1 MTFSNEIGA
10 QFTLSRDRPAF
21 AVTPNLRGVLR
32 MTRGEFLK
40 MHETNVG
47 SSELVKSRAAA
58 SGASISTER
67 RLLGWAVTLAGAAL
81 MVSGATIVILSV
93 L

>member
-1 MTFSNEIGA
+1 MAG
-10 QFTLSRDRPAF
+10 
-21 AVTPNLRGVLR
+21 
-32 MTRGEFLK
+32 GEFRK
-40 MHETNVG
+40 MHEANVET
-47 SSELVKSRAAA
+47 SDLVKRRAAA

-67 RLLGWAVTLAGAAL
+67 RLLGWAVTLAGAAV

>member
-1 MTFSNEIGA
+1 MQEADVG
-10 QFTLSRDRPAF
+10 
-21 AVTPNLRGVLR
+21 TPDLAKG
-32 MTRGEFLK
+32 
-40 MHETNVG
+40 
-47 SSELVKSRAAA
+47 RAAV

-81 MVSGATIVILSV
+81 MVGGATIVILSV

>member
-1 MTFSNEIGA
+1 MAG
-10 QFTLSRDRPAF
+10 
-21 AVTPNLRGVLR
+21 
-32 MTRGEFLK
+32 GEVLK
-40 MHETNVG
+40 MHEANVG
-47 SSELVKSRAAA
+47 TSDLAKSRAAA

-81 MVSGATIVILSV
+81 MVGGATIVILSV